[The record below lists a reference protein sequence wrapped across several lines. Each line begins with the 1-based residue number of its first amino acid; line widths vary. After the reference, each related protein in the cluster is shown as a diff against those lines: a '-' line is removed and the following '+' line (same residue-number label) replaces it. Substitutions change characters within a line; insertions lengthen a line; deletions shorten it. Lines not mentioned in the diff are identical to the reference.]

1 MAFWDK
7 LGQIGNVEDRRGV
20 GPVGAG
26 GGLIALFVTLG
37 LGYFGISADPAVVEQ
52 LLAASGI
59 TTSSE
64 QSSEFAGGD
73 DYENFASR
81 VIGSN
86 DAYWKRQLNGEI
98 SYSPPRLVLF
108 RSVTSSGCGIASS
121 DVGPHYCPVDATI
134 YLDETFFDVLR
145 EQYGGNDGDV
155 AQAYVLAHEVGHH
168 VQNLD
173 GTMAK
178 VQNDP
183 SYRSTGEN
191 SLSVRLELQA
201 DCYAGLWAHSIRD
214 RGVFESEQE
223 IQEALQAAAAVG
235 DDRIQG
241 KTGDVNPETWTHGSS
256 ERRVA
261 SFNAGW
267 KSGDI
272 SNCRL

>member
-7 LGQIGNVEDRRGV
+7 LGQIGNVEDRRGMS
-20 GPVGAG
+20 PIGAG
-26 GGLIALFVTLG
+26 GGLIALVVTLG
-37 LGYFGISADPAVVEQ
+37 LGYFGISADPAVIER

-59 TTSSE
+59 TTSSN

-73 DYENFASR
+73 DYEKFAGR

-86 DAYWKRQLNGEI
+86 DAYWERQLSGKF
-98 SYSPPRLVLF
+98 SYSAPRLVLF
-108 RSVTSSGCGIASS
+108 RSVTSSGCGVASS
-121 DVGPHYCPVDATI
+121 DVGPHYCPVDETI

-145 EQYGGNDGDV
+145 EQYGGSNGDV

-178 VQNDP
+178 VQDDP
-183 SYRSTGEN
+183 AYRSTGEN

-223 IQEALQAAAAVG
+223 IQEALQAAASVG

-241 KTGDVNPETWTHGSS
+241 TAGNVNPETWTHGSS
-256 ERRVA
+256 EQRVA
-261 SFNAGW
+261 SFNTGW
-267 KSGDI
+267 KTGDI
-272 SNCRL
+272 AECRL